1 MNRHELFQQFVVFTT
16 AVHEIKHGMTQD
28 LRASDI
34 TSVQYNILEY
44 IAVSQPVTLSE
55 ISDCMHLSMPN
66 ASREMRKLLD
76 KGLCTKDTAA
86 EDRRVQYIRL
96 SPQGQ
101 AMMDEVFQRVE
112 ARFRQHIGH
121 LTEAELEEVQE
132 ALQLLQIKVF
142 RT

>member
-1 MNRHELFQQFVVFTT
+1 MDRHQLFQQFVVFTT
-16 AVHEIKHGMTQD
+16 AVHEVKHGMTKD
-28 LRASDI
+28 LRGHGLTA
-34 TSVQYNILEY
+34 VQYNIMEY

-101 AMMDEVFQRVE
+101 ALMDEVFQQVE
-112 ARFRQHIGH
+112 KRFQQYIGH
-121 LTEAELEEVQE
+121 LTEQELEAVQD
-132 ALQLLQIKVF
+132 ALHLLQTKVL
-142 RT
+142 RS